1 MIDQEKAMLAR
12 LRQTFRTMASTQGIE
27 SPLWEYVSAIDT
39 MRDTGKCDL
48 AQDESD
54 LIELCVKQLEE
65 YINAEQA

>member
-12 LRQTFRTMASTQGIE
+12 LRQTFRTIAGAQGIE
-27 SPLWEYVSAIDT
+27 SPMWEYVGAIDM
-39 MRDTGKCDL
+39 MRDMGKCDI
-48 AQDESD
+48 AQNESD